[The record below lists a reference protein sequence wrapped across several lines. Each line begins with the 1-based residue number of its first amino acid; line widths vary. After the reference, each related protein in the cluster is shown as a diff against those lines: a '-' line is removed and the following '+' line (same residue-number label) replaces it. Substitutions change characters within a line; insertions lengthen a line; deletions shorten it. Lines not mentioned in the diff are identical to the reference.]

1 MKTEMKS
8 SLKLFMRPF
17 LVVLGF
23 MLLYALVHAVLGF
36 YGEKDSASISQNLE
50 KTEIER
56 QNSALS
62 PKQEEANTTTTAT
75 EENPTKDSPLPLE
88 TATQKQENKQE
99 IKQETKQ
106 ENKQET
112 KQENKQETKQENK
125 QETKQENK
133 QETKQE
139 NKQETKQEQEKE
151 NEPKQNSASSVQNN
165 QKTPT
170 TPTIGK
176 KPLEYKVAVSG
187 VNVRA
192 FPSTKG
198 KILGSLAK
206 DKSVK
211 VLEIQNDWAKI
222 EFSNETKGYVF
233 LKLLKKAE

>member
-23 MLLYALVHAVLGF
+23 MLLYALAHAALGF
-36 YGEKDSASISQNLE
+36 YGEKDSVSISQNLE

-62 PKQEEANTTTTAT
+62 PKQEETNTTTTAT
-75 EENPTKDSPLPLE
+75 EENPTKDSLLPLE
-88 TATQKQENKQE
+88 TPTQKQENEQE
-99 IKQETKQ
+99 I
-106 ENKQET
+106 
-112 KQENKQETKQENK
+112 
-125 QETKQENK
+125 
-133 QETKQE
+133 
-139 NKQETKQEQEKE
+139 KQEQEKE
-151 NEPKQNSASSVQNN
+151 NEPKQNSTSPAQNN
-165 QKTPT
+165 QKTLS

-176 KPLEYKVAVSG
+176 KPLEYKAAVNS

-206 DKSVK
+206 NKSVK

-222 EFSNETKGYVF
+222 EFSNKTKGYVF

>member
-8 SLKLFMRPF
+8 SLKLFMRPL
-17 LVVLGF
+17 LVVLAF
-23 MLLYALVHAVLGF
+23 MLLYALVHAALGF
-36 YGEKDSASISQNLE
+36 YVKKDSAPISPNVE
-50 KTEIER
+50 KTETER

-88 TATQKQENKQE
+88 TAAQEQEDKQE
-99 IKQETKQ
+99 I
-106 ENKQET
+106 
-112 KQENKQETKQENK
+112 
-125 QETKQENK
+125 
-133 QETKQE
+133 
-139 NKQETKQEQEKE
+139 KQEQEKE
-151 NEPKQNSASSVQNN
+151 NEPKQNSASPVQNN

-170 TPTIGK
+170 TPLMGK

-198 KILGSLAK
+198 KIIGSLAK

-222 EFSNETKGYVF
+222 EFSNKTKGYVF

>member
-17 LVVLGF
+17 LVVLAF
-23 MLLYALVHAVLGF
+23 MLLYALVHAMLGF
-36 YGEKDSASISQNLE
+36 YVKKDSAPISPNLE
-50 KTEIER
+50 KTETER

-62 PKQEEANTTTTAT
+62 PKEEANATTTAT
-75 EENPTKDSPLPLE
+75 EESPTKDTALPLE
-88 TATQKQENKQE
+88 TAAQEK
-99 IKQETKQ
+99 
-106 ENKQET
+106 
-112 KQENKQETKQENK
+112 
-125 QETKQENK
+125 
-133 QETKQE
+133 E

-151 NEPKQNSASSVQNN
+151 NESKQDSVSPIQNN

-170 TPTIGK
+170 TPLMGK

-198 KILGSLAK
+198 KILGLLLK
-206 DKSVK
+206 NKSVK
-211 VLEIQNDWAKI
+211 VLEIQNDWAEI
-222 EFSNETKGYVF
+222 EFSRETKGYVF

>member
-1 MKTEMKS
+1 MKS

-23 MLLYALVHAVLGF
+23 MLLYALVHVALGF
-36 YGEKDSASISQNLE
+36 YGEKGSASISQNLE
-50 KTEIER
+50 KTEMER

-62 PKQEEANTTTTAT
+62 PKQEEANTVTTAT
-75 EENPTKDSPLPLE
+75 EENPTKDPPLPLE
-88 TATQKQENKQE
+88 TATQ
-99 IKQETKQ
+99 
-106 ENKQET
+106 
-112 KQENKQETKQENK
+112 
-125 QETKQENK
+125 K

-151 NEPKQNSASSVQNN
+151 NESKQNSTQPIQNN
-165 QKTPT
+165 QKTLS

-176 KPLEYKVAVSG
+176 KPLEYKAAVNS

-206 DKSVK
+206 NKSVK

>member
-17 LVVLGF
+17 LVVLAF
-23 MLLYALVHAVLGF
+23 MLLYALAHAALGF
-36 YGEKDSASISQNLE
+36 YVKKDSAPINPNTE

-56 QNSALS
+56 QNSSLS

-75 EENPTKDSPLPLE
+75 EESPTKDTAPPLE
-88 TATQKQENKQE
+88 TTAQEK
-99 IKQETKQ
+99 ETKQ
-106 ENKQET
+106 EI
-112 KQENKQETKQENK
+112 
-125 QETKQENK
+125 
-133 QETKQE
+133 
-139 NKQETKQEQEKE
+139 KQEQEKE
-151 NEPKQNSASSVQNN
+151 NEPKQDSVSPVQNN

-170 TPTIGK
+170 TPLMGK

-198 KILGSLAK
+198 KIIGSLTK

-211 VLEIQNDWAKI
+211 VLEIQNDWAEI
-222 EFSNETKGYVF
+222 EFSHETKGYVF

>member
-1 MKTEMKS
+1 MKS
-8 SLKLFMRPF
+8 SLKLFVRPF

-23 MLLYALVHAVLGF
+23 MLLYALVHAALGF
-36 YGEKDSASISQNLE
+36 YAKKDSASISQNLISQNLE
-50 KTEIER
+50 KIEIER

-62 PKQEEANTTTTAT
+62 PKQEETNTAATAT

-88 TATQKQENKQE
+88 TAAQEKENKQE
-99 IKQETKQ
+99 DKQED
-106 ENKQET
+106 
-112 KQENKQETKQENK
+112 
-125 QETKQENK
+125 
-133 QETKQE
+133 
-139 NKQETKQEQEKE
+139 KQEQEKE
-151 NEPKQNSASSVQNN
+151 TKQNSASPTQNH
-165 QKTPT
+165 QKTLS

-176 KPLEYKVAVSG
+176 KPLEYKVAVNS

>member
-1 MKTEMKS
+1 MKAEMKS

-23 MLLYALVHAVLGF
+23 MLLYALAHAALGF
-36 YGEKDSASISQNLE
+36 YAKKDSASISQNLE

-62 PKQEEANTTTTAT
+62 PKQEETNTATTAT
-75 EENPTKDSPLPLE
+75 EENPTKDPPLPLE
-88 TATQKQENKQE
+88 IPTQKQE
-99 IKQETKQ
+99 T
-106 ENKQET
+106 
-112 KQENKQETKQENK
+112 
-125 QETKQENK
+125 
-133 QETKQE
+133 
-139 NKQETKQEQEKE
+139 KQETKQEQEKE
-151 NEPKQNSASSVQNN
+151 NESKQNSASTVQNN
-165 QKTPT
+165 QKTLS

-176 KPLEYKVAVSG
+176 KPLEYKAAVSG

-206 DKSVK
+206 NKSVK

>member
-23 MLLYALVHAVLGF
+23 MLLYALAHAALGF

-75 EENPTKDSPLPLE
+75 EENPTKDPPLPLE
-88 TATQKQENKQE
+88 TATQ
-99 IKQETKQ
+99 
-106 ENKQET
+106 
-112 KQENKQETKQENK
+112 
-125 QETKQENK
+125 
-133 QETKQE
+133 KQE

-151 NEPKQNSASSVQNN
+151 NEPKQNSALPTQNN
-165 QKTPT
+165 QKTLS

-176 KPLEYKVAVSG
+176 KPLEYKAAVNS

-206 DKSVK
+206 NKSVK

>member
-1 MKTEMKS
+1 M
-8 SLKLFMRPF
+8 
-17 LVVLGF
+17 
-23 MLLYALVHAVLGF
+23 LYALVHAALGF
-36 YGEKDSASISQNLE
+36 YAKKDSASISQNLE

-62 PKQEEANTTTTAT
+62 PKQEETNTVTTAT

-88 TATQKQENKQE
+88 TATQKQE
-99 IKQETKQ
+99 I
-106 ENKQET
+106 
-112 KQENKQETKQENK
+112 
-125 QETKQENK
+125 
-133 QETKQE
+133 KQE

-151 NEPKQNSASSVQNN
+151 NEPKQNSAPPIQNN
-165 QKTPT
+165 QKAPT

-176 KPLEYKVAVSG
+176 KPLGYKAAVSG

-198 KILGSLAK
+198 KIIGSLAK

>member
-8 SLKLFMRPF
+8 SLKLFVRPF
-17 LVVLGF
+17 LVVLAF
-23 MLLYALVHAVLGF
+23 MLLYALAHAALGF

-50 KTEIER
+50 KSEIER

-62 PKQEEANTTTTAT
+62 PKQEETNTTTTAT
-75 EENPTKDSPLPLE
+75 EENPTKDPPLPLE
-88 TATQKQENKQE
+88 TLTQKQENKQE
-99 IKQETKQ
+99 T
-106 ENKQET
+106 
-112 KQENKQETKQENK
+112 
-125 QETKQENK
+125 
-133 QETKQE
+133 
-139 NKQETKQEQEKE
+139 KQETKQEQEKE
-151 NEPKQNSASSVQNN
+151 NEPKQNSASPIQNH
-165 QKTPT
+165 QKTLS

-176 KPLEYKVAVSG
+176 KPLEYKAAVNS

-206 DKSVK
+206 NKSVK

>member
-1 MKTEMKS
+1 MKS
-8 SLKLFMRPF
+8 SLKFFMRPF

-23 MLLYALVHAVLGF
+23 MLLYALAHAALGF

-62 PKQEEANTTTTAT
+62 PKQEETNTTTTAT
-75 EENPTKDSPLPLE
+75 EENPTKDPPLPLE
-88 TATQKQENKQE
+88 TATQKQE
-99 IKQETKQ
+99 T
-106 ENKQET
+106 
-112 KQENKQETKQENK
+112 
-125 QETKQENK
+125 
-133 QETKQE
+133 
-139 NKQETKQEQEKE
+139 KQETKQEQEKE
-151 NEPKQNSASSVQNN
+151 NEPKQNSASPIQNN
-165 QKTPT
+165 QKTLS

-233 LKLLKKAE
+233 VKLLKKAE

>member
-1 MKTEMKS
+1 MVGMKTEMRS
-8 SLKLFMRPF
+8 SLKLFVRPF

-23 MLLYALVHAVLGF
+23 MLLYALAHAALGF

-56 QNSALS
+56 QNSTLS
-62 PKQEEANTTTTAT
+62 PKQEETNTTTTAT

-88 TATQKQENKQE
+88 TPTQKQE
-99 IKQETKQ
+99 T
-106 ENKQET
+106 
-112 KQENKQETKQENK
+112 
-125 QETKQENK
+125 
-133 QETKQE
+133 
-139 NKQETKQEQEKE
+139 KQETKQEQEKE
-151 NEPKQNSASSVQNN
+151 NEPKQNSASLIQNN
-165 QKTPT
+165 QKTLS

-176 KPLEYKVAVSG
+176 KPLEYKAAVNS

-206 DKSVK
+206 NKSVK

-222 EFSNETKGYVF
+222 EFSNKTKGYVF

>member
-23 MLLYALVHAVLGF
+23 MLLYALAHAALGF

-62 PKQEEANTTTTAT
+62 PKQKETNTATTAT
-75 EENPTKDSPLPLE
+75 EENPTKDPPLPLE
-88 TATQKQENKQE
+88 TATQKQE
-99 IKQETKQ
+99 TKQ
-106 ENKQET
+106 EA
-112 KQENKQETKQENK
+112 
-125 QETKQENK
+125 
-133 QETKQE
+133 
-139 NKQETKQEQEKE
+139 KQEQEKE
-151 NEPKQNSASSVQNN
+151 NESKQNSASPAQNN
-165 QKTPT
+165 QKTLS

-176 KPLEYKVAVSG
+176 KPLEYKAAVNS

-206 DKSVK
+206 NKSVK

>member
-23 MLLYALVHAVLGF
+23 MLLYALVHAALGF
-36 YGEKDSASISQNLE
+36 YAKKDSASISQNLE

-56 QNSALS
+56 QNSALL
-62 PKQEEANTTTTAT
+62 PKQEETNTATTAT

-88 TATQKQENKQE
+88 TPTQ
-99 IKQETKQ
+99 
-106 ENKQET
+106 
-112 KQENKQETKQENK
+112 
-125 QETKQENK
+125 
-133 QETKQE
+133 
-139 NKQETKQEQEKE
+139 KQETKQEQEKE
-151 NEPKQNSASSVQNN
+151 NEPKQNSAPPIQNN
-165 QKTPT
+165 QKTLS

-176 KPLEYKVAVSG
+176 KPLEYKAAVNS

-206 DKSVK
+206 NKSVK

>member
-1 MKTEMKS
+1 MKS
-8 SLKLFMRPF
+8 SLKLFVRPF

-23 MLLYALVHAVLGF
+23 MLLYALVHAALGF
-36 YGEKDSASISQNLE
+36 YAKKDSASISQNLE

-62 PKQEEANTTTTAT
+62 PKQEEANATTTAT

-88 TATQKQENKQE
+88 TATQKQE
-99 IKQETKQ
+99 TKQ

-112 KQENKQETKQENK
+112 
-125 QETKQENK
+125 
-133 QETKQE
+133 
-139 NKQETKQEQEKE
+139 KQETKQEQEKE
-151 NEPKQNSASSVQNN
+151 NEPKQNSASPIQNH
-165 QKTPT
+165 QKTLS

-176 KPLEYKVAVSG
+176 KPLEYKAAVNS

-206 DKSVK
+206 NKSVK

>member
-1 MKTEMKS
+1 MKS

-23 MLLYALVHAVLGF
+23 MLLYALVHAALGF
-36 YGEKDSASISQNLE
+36 YGEKDSASINQNLE
-50 KTEIER
+50 KSEIER
-56 QNSALS
+56 QSSALS
-62 PKQEEANTTTTAT
+62 PKQEETNTATTAT
-75 EENPTKDSPLPLE
+75 EENPTKDPPLPLE
-88 TATQKQENKQE
+88 TATQ
-99 IKQETKQ
+99 
-106 ENKQET
+106 
-112 KQENKQETKQENK
+112 
-125 QETKQENK
+125 
-133 QETKQE
+133 KQE

-151 NEPKQNSASSVQNN
+151 NEPKQNSASPIQNN
-165 QKTPT
+165 QKTLS

-176 KPLEYKVAVSG
+176 KPLEYKAAVNS

-206 DKSVK
+206 NKSVK